1 MADFTNKE
9 AVCVDVCV
17 DYFVNMK
24 VFCLD
29 VLLIDVFFSLQ
40 VRTLLKANEVTQ
52 GRLT

>member
-29 VLLIDVFFSLQ
+29 VLLIDVFFLFAGENA
-40 VRTLLKANEVTQ
+40 VK
-52 GRLT
+52 G